1 MLNPREKIEEK
12 VTDWLLLLSML
23 KCRVAQGEKLGH
35 TTTAPRH
42 HHHDLNVEC
51 VCVQLNRSVI
61 NSPFLSLSLCE
72 PKLSTFESCNKLP
85 TFRPKGSRRGV
96 ENELN
101 DRLSSLIDSLST
113 LFQRSAELSLS
124 SEKLTLI

>member
-61 NSPFLSLSLCE
+61 NSPFLSLSL
-72 PKLSTFESCNKLP
+72 
-85 TFRPKGSRRGV
+85 
-96 ENELN
+96 
-101 DRLSSLIDSLST
+101 SLSVNQNSRLLRVAT
-113 LFQRSAELSLS
+113 NYQLFGQKGAGE
-124 SEKLTLI
+124 EGKTN